1 MDINVNELRKTPQI
15 NWLVPYQWMS
25 KMTNEQILQW
35 EDEYKEEY
43 EKRYVI
49 EKRNPNPQETKAAIN
64 EKARMIEI
72 DYVKVQL

>member
-1 MDINVNELRKTPQI
+1 MDINVNELRKAPQI
-15 NWLVPYQWMS
+15 NWLVPYEWMT
-25 KMTNEQILQW
+25 KLTNEQILQW
-35 EDEYKEEY
+35 EKEYGEEY

-49 EKRNPNPQETKAAIN
+49 EKRNSTLRETKAAIN